1 MRHASSFL
9 VVLAGVVGWALL
21 AVGIVYLVVA
31 CEALPGFLG
40 PTPGDTSPRTALG
53 LVGLVLGVV
62 ALVVAFI
69 ADRRR
74 ATP

>member
-1 MRHASSFL
+1 MRHISGLL
-9 VVLAGVVGWALL
+9 VALAGLAGWALL

-40 PTPGDTSPRTALG
+40 PTAGDTSPRIPLG
-53 LVGLVLGVV
+53 IAGVVLGVA
-62 ALVVAFI
+62 ALGVAFI

-74 ATP
+74 ASL